1 MSKGIAFNRAAQLH
15 PFLKAFE
22 RRGGI
27 VGPVL
32 EAAGLEHFDLSDP
45 TTLITG
51 NSLYRAVQ
59 DMSDTLDDPFFGA
72 RTAEEFVKAGPIF
85 VRESYAA
92 SHTVAEFLPLAILEL
107 DEQISS
113 IRYSLQIGPEVTVIR
128 GQRQFIPI
136 VPVVQADAAAISLWV
151 TFLRMAVVKDFDPS
165 VLLITAQ
172 KVEGIPPDLVPKSS
186 HLKQRWNGIS
196 VTFPSEWLR
205 RPLDLGWQIPSNP
218 RGKFRGTSPREAI
231 LTFLENICLEKLG
244 DRSFGMEEFARL
256 LSAHPRNVQR
266 TLVGLGTSFQQIRD
280 EARRKKALELMASGE
295 SLLNEQIAEALGFSS
310 ASIFSRA
317 FKRWTGVSP
326 ADFRKN
332 L

>member
-1 MSKGIAFNRAAQLH
+1 VSQGIAFNRAVQLQ

-22 RRGGI
+22 RRGKK

-32 EAAGLEHFDLSDP
+32 RTAGLDHFDLSDP

-59 DMSDTLDDPFFGA
+59 DMSDALDDPFFGA
-72 RTAEEFVKAGPIF
+72 RTAEEFVKAGPVF
-85 VRESYAA
+85 VRESYAV

-107 DEQISS
+107 DQQISN
-113 IRYSLQIGPEVTVIR
+113 IRYSLQIKPDVTIIR
-128 GQRQFIPI
+128 GQRGFVPAMPI
-136 VPVVQADAAAISLWV
+136 VQADAAAISLWV
-151 TFLRMAVVKDFDPS
+151 TFLHLVVAKDFDPS
-165 VLLITAQ
+165 RLLVTAREI
-172 KVEGIPPDLVPKSS
+172 EGIPPDLVPKSS
-186 HLKQRWNGIS
+186 CLKQRWNGIS

-218 RGKFRGTSPREAI
+218 RGEFRDTSPREAI
-231 LTFLENICLEKLG
+231 LAFVEKICLERLSEK
-244 DRSFGMEEFARL
+244 SFGIEEIARL
-256 LSAHPRNVQR
+256 LGVHPRNLQR

-295 SLLNEQIAEALGFSS
+295 PPLNEQIAEALGFSS

-326 ADFRKN
+326 GDFRKN
-332 L
+332 M

>member
-1 MSKGIAFNRAAQLH
+1 MSQGIAFNRAAQLQ

-32 EAAGLEHFDLSDP
+32 EAAGLGHFDLQDP
-45 TTLITG
+45 ATLITG

-59 DMSDTLDDPFFGA
+59 DMSDALNDPFFGA

-85 VRESYAA
+85 VRESYAV
-92 SHTVAEFLPLAILEL
+92 SHTIAEFLPLAILEL
-107 DEQISS
+107 DEQINN
-113 IRYSLQIGPEVTVIR
+113 IRYSLQVGPEVTVIR

-151 TFLRMAVVKDFDPS
+151 TFLRMAVAKDFDPS

-186 HLKQRWNGIS
+186 LLKQRWNGIS
-196 VTFPSEWLR
+196 VTFPSKWLR

-218 RGKFRGTSPREAI
+218 RGKFRGTSPREEI
-231 LTFLENICLEKLG
+231 LTFLEKICLERLSE
-244 DRSFGMEEFARL
+244 RSFGMEEFARL
-256 LSAHPRNVQR
+256 LSAHPRNLQR
-266 TLVGLGTSFQQIRD
+266 TLVGFGTSFQQIRD
-280 EARRKKALELMASGE
+280 KARQKKALELMASGK

-326 ADFRKN
+326 ADFRNN